1 MKSEDGE
8 HQVLSPWSSSPR
20 GPAATSASQSTW
32 RRWVRLLASFRPR
45 THEPTTMTVTM
56 PATVA
61 AIMDSSS
68 IQRITLMLGSSLMW
82 TMLAVLGRR
91 RHSVEHTA
99 RLLFFVSLGAF
110 VGVLSC
116 TLRMTRPHGSIAVNA
131 SVVVRGFTTAFAFA
145 ARFMSLIHLRIVDSA
160 ALTSMAPVLA
170 GLPTMA
176 GSTTRRPVWFVF
188 SLTCLVT
195 AMGLLLYQD
204 EGMGSQRLQSFG
216 WAFLSACLVA
226 GQEFFAHTT
235 KDIPQGVLL
244 LHSSFTSLL
253 FSTLLAGNVLESPKA
268 LLTKVDM
275 GEMSM
280 ASQTAFAYVFFVSKA
295 RETDQGLANMYKY
308 AMDVLMACALTW
320 TFLPEDAV
328 PTASYGAAV
337 FVLCAVVTAEVQRL
351 HHMPRPA
358 PGGRVRMRFFM

>member
-1 MKSEDGE
+1 
-8 HQVLSPWSSSPR
+8 
-20 GPAATSASQSTW
+20 
-32 RRWVRLLASFRPR
+32 
-45 THEPTTMTVTM
+45 
-56 PATVA
+56 
-61 AIMDSSS
+61 
-68 IQRITLMLGSSLMW
+68 
-82 TMLAVLGRR
+82 
-91 RHSVEHTA
+91 
-99 RLLFFVSLGAF
+99 
-110 VGVLSC
+110 
-116 TLRMTRPHGSIAVNA
+116 
-131 SVVVRGFTTAFAFA
+131 
-145 ARFMSLIHLRIVDSA
+145 MSLIHLRIVDSA

-176 GSTTRRPVWFVF
+176 GSTTQRPVWFVF

-204 EGMGSQRLQSFG
+204 EGMGSPRLQSFG

-320 TFLPEDAV
+320 TFLPKDVV
-328 PTASYGAAV
+328 PTSSYGAAV

-351 HHMPRPA
+351 HYMPRPA
-358 PGGRVRMRFFM
+358 PGARVRIRFFM

>member
-20 GPAATSASQSTW
+20 GPAATSASQTTW

-131 SVVVRGFTTAFAFA
+131 SVVARGFTTAFAFA
-145 ARFMSLIHLRIVDSA
+145 ARCASA
-160 ALTSMAPVLA
+160 FILL
-170 GLPTMA
+170 
-176 GSTTRRPVWFVF
+176 STVF
-188 SLTCLVT
+188 KRKL
-195 AMGLLLYQD
+195 
-204 EGMGSQRLQSFG
+204 
-216 WAFLSACLVA
+216 
-226 GQEFFAHTT
+226 
-235 KDIPQGVLL
+235 
-244 LHSSFTSLL
+244 
-253 FSTLLAGNVLESPKA
+253 
-268 LLTKVDM
+268 
-275 GEMSM
+275 
-280 ASQTAFAYVFFVSKA
+280 
-295 RETDQGLANMYKY
+295 
-308 AMDVLMACALTW
+308 
-320 TFLPEDAV
+320 
-328 PTASYGAAV
+328 
-337 FVLCAVVTAEVQRL
+337 
-351 HHMPRPA
+351 
-358 PGGRVRMRFFM
+358 